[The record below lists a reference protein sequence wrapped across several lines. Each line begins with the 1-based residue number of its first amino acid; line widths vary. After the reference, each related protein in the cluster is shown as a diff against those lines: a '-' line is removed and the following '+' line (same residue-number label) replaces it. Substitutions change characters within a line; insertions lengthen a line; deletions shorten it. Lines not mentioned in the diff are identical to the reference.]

1 MGVYTEVQI
10 KSIIADN
17 PNKHLIKKARETSAK
32 LVMHLYGTDLSQY
45 ILRDT
50 YFENEDAFKSRSE
63 QPVSNKDM
71 FQRLLQQEDVVFT
84 ARGGAN
90 RYNLPEA
97 REKELG
103 KVLAN
108 IQYNLSLRNWVRNFA
123 LPAYRSD
130 PMGVIFMEI
139 GQADPES
146 TQPKC
151 YPTYKSSACIY
162 DYKTKGRELE
172 YVCFEL
178 KAHELERYGVSD
190 TSNLDVKTSAEQKP
204 RYFRFVDDS
213 QDRVVKYEN
222 QTLITLTGIDQENPI
237 ANPWGKTPA
246 IIVSDLMHFDDLS
259 CFGSPLS
266 FIVELAD
273 CYLRDR
279 SIRDLQKKYHGFAKA
294 VEPLMKCSTCEGTG
308 VTKGSA
314 CPDCTPAGASTGSG
328 YKLRT
333 KVSDVAKFPIDILEN
348 SNFDFKKIFG
358 FVAPDI
364 ETWNKQDSSLEDLEG
379 NIYRTYWGVEMEGRT
394 AGGRMSPTGS
404 SNMQETATK
413 TIANLQPKYARLSA
427 TADWAEKLENIIATF
442 VGKLLFPEFK
452 ESQITYGRNWI
463 LETPANLLQQYYES
477 RTKGVPDFILNEMLD
492 RYIRAHYQN
501 SPVQMAKYLKLME
514 VEPFLHIDAKFCLPP
529 GSSSTSGC
537 VVIPTMDDYLAK
549 IYFGEWCS
557 TLTEAYILMTKTDK
571 LKSDL
576 FEYCDQK
583 EIEEA
588 PAAQT
593 PPAPLPGTPEEDG
606 KPEPKED

>member
-1 MGVYTEVQI
+1 MGVYNEADI

-17 PNKHLIKKARETSAK
+17 PNKALIKKARETSAK
-32 LVMHLYGTDLSQY
+32 LVMHLYGKDLASH
-45 ILRDT
+45 IFRDK
-50 YFENEDAFKSRSE
+50 YFENEEAFKSRSE

-90 RYNLPEA
+90 RFNLPEA
-97 REKELG
+97 KEKELG
-103 KVLAN
+103 RVLSN
-108 IQYNLSLRNWVRNFA
+108 IQFNLSLRNWVRNFA

-139 GQADPES
+139 GQAEPGS
-146 TQPKC
+146 NQPKC
-151 YPTYKSSACIY
+151 YPTYKSSGCIY
-162 DYKTKGRELE
+162 DYKPNGRELE

-178 KAHELERYGVSD
+178 KAHELEQYGVMDSSSLEDAKVSSD
-190 TSNLDVKTSAEQKP
+190 QKP
-204 RYFRFVDDS
+204 RYFRFVDDA
-213 QDRVVKYEN
+213 QDLIVKYEN
-222 QTLITLTGIDQENPI
+222 QVMTPLKGNGLKNPI

-246 IIVSDLMHFDDLS
+246 VIVSDLMHFDDLQ

-294 VEPLMKCSTCEGTG
+294 IEPLLACSTCTGTG
-308 VTKGSA
+308 LLKGSA
-314 CPDCTPAGASTGSG
+314 CPDCTPAGSDKGTG
-328 YKLRT
+328 YKLKT
-333 KVSDVAKFPIDILEN
+333 KVSDVAKFPIEILEKT
-348 SNFDFKKIFG
+348 NFDFRKIFG

-364 ETWNKQDSSLEDLEG
+364 DTWNKQDTSLEDLEA

-394 AGGRMSPTGS
+394 TGSRMSSSGS
-404 SNMQETATK
+404 SNLQETATK

-427 TADWAEKLENIIATF
+427 TADWAEKLENIISTF

-452 ESQITYGRNWI
+452 EAQITYGRNWI
-463 LETPANLLQQYYES
+463 LETPSDLLQQYYES
-477 RTKGVPDFILNEMLD
+477 RTKGVPDFILDEMLD

-529 GSSSTSGC
+529 GSSPTSGC
-537 VVIPTMDDYLAK
+537 VVIPSMDDYLAK
-549 IYFGEWCS
+549 IYFGEWRN
-557 TLTEAYILMTKTDK
+557 TLTEAYIIMSKADK

-576 FEYCDQK
+576 LEYCSKK
-583 EIEEA
+583 EIEDE
-588 PAAQT
+588 PATPPT
-593 PPAPLPGTPEEDG
+593 PPAGAPKADNQAGPEED
-606 KPEPKED
+606 